1 MLHKLLQENGLC
13 HYIGCSLEAFLPSHL
28 QKTQECRA
36 IDGLSPSLASA
47 CGHMRPPSKG
57 WPSNLPAYWGSALI
71 VASAAPVDV
80 GTRLAAPARPRR
92 TSFFGPSTN
101 PWVEV

>member
-1 MLHKLLQENGLC
+1 MLHKLLQENELC

-36 IDGLSPSLASA
+36 IDGLSPTLASA

-57 WPSNLPAYWGSALI
+57 WVEDPQVQRHAINHPIAKVECKARLGWSDSGGSC
-71 VASAAPVDV
+71 SSS
-80 GTRLAAPARPRR
+80 GNRPR
-92 TSFFGPSTN
+92 TDL
-101 PWVEV
+101 